1 MADKNKPETEV
12 AQPVE
17 KTPEQEIVETANRA
31 ARSTIAVID
40 AVTQRG
46 GFKGEELSTIGG
58 LRDQC
63 IQIIQI
69 SEAIQ
74 QEDAMKD
81 TSTKKPEEKK

>member
-46 GFKGEELSTIGG
+46 GFKGEELTTIGQ

-63 IQIIQI
+63 ISLVQLYE
-69 SEAIQ
+69 SLQ
-74 QEDAMKD
+74 QQ
-81 TSTKKPEEKK
+81 SS